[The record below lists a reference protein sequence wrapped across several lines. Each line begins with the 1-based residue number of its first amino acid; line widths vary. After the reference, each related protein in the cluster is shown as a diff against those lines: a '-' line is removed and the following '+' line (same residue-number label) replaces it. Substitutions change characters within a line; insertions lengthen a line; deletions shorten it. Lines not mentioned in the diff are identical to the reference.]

1 MLGKIISQISRYRDK
16 HKFQDFFLYLGMLI
30 VASILFSLIGYDIER
45 QESDWMQ
52 WLYYILLNVVALVLH
67 HVAIYAIIRIKEKK

>member
-52 WLYYILLNVVALVLH
+52 WLLS
-67 HVAIYAIIRIKEKK
+67 

>member
-30 VASILFSLIGYDIER
+30 VASILFSLIGYDIESKKR
-45 QESDWMQ
+45 LDAVAV
-52 WLYYILLNVVALVLH
+52 LYIVECCGIGAASCCDICHN
-67 HVAIYAIIRIKEKK
+67 KD